1 MRKATLT
8 TIAAR
13 VAATVAVVLALGAVA
28 GTAAPSAAAATCG
41 PASGQLDGV
50 HYCHLASGQSGDFAW
65 DVYETYV
72 FMGGVT
78 GTLIRYVRWNGYGYR
93 LYGVLQD
100 QPRVQQLDNLSLLI
114 HATPPTN

>member
-78 GTLIRYVRWNGYGYR
+78 GTLFRYIRWDGRAWR
-93 LYGVLQD
+93 LYGCYKINPGFSGVTTC
-100 QPRVQQLDNLSLLI
+100 PF
-114 HATPPTN
+114 

>member
-50 HYCHLASGQSGDFAW
+50 HYCHLATGQSGDFAW

-78 GTLIRYVRWNGYGYR
+78 GTLIRYIRWDGRTWR
-93 LYGVLQD
+93 LYGCYKIN
-100 QPRVQQLDNLSLLI
+100 PGFSNW
-114 HATPPTN
+114 TTCPF

>member
-13 VAATVAVVLALGAVA
+13 VAATVAVVLASERSQEPQHPPQQQLH
-28 GTAAPSAAAATCG
+28 AA

-50 HYCHLASGQSGDFAW
+50 DYCHLASGQSGDFAW

-78 GTLIRYVRWNGYGYR
+78 GTLFRYIRWDGRAWR
-93 LYGVLQD
+93 LYGCYKINPGFSGVTTC
-100 QPRVQQLDNLSLLI
+100 PF
-114 HATPPTN
+114 

>member
-8 TIAAR
+8 TLAAR

-28 GTAAPSAAAATCG
+28 GTAAPSAAAAATCG

-50 HYCHLASGQSGDFAW
+50 HYCHLATGQSGDFAW

-78 GTLIRYVRWNGYGYR
+78 GTLIRYIRWHGYGWR
-93 LYGVLQD
+93 LYGCYKIN
-100 QPRVQQLDNLSLLI
+100 PGFSNW
-114 HATPPTN
+114 TTCPF